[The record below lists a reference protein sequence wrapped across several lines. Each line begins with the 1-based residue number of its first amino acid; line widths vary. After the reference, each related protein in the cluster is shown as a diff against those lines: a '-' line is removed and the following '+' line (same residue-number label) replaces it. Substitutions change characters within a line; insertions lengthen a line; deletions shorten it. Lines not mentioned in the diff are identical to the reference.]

1 MTEASAA
8 LEGDA
13 DSAAHA
19 AKPKA
24 GKRKLILLALPV
36 LLALV
41 GAALWFFGPLSHLL
55 GSDKKPAQQAATVA
69 EPTYVE
75 VPEIIANLN
84 GNPRR
89 QNYVK
94 LKPRLE
100 LASAEDIPRIKAV
113 MPRLLDLFQTYLR
126 EMRPEELHGSG
137 GTYRLREELIARAN
151 IAAAP
156 ARVVDV
162 LLTDML
168 VQ

>member
-8 LEGDA
+8 LEGSA
-13 DSAAHA
+13 DPATGA

-24 GKRKLILLALPV
+24 AKRKLILLGLPV
-36 LLALV
+36 LLAIV
-41 GAALWFFGPLSHLL
+41 GAALWFFGPLSHLF
-55 GSDKKPAQQAATVA
+55 GSDKKPAQQIAIVT

-75 VPEIIANLN
+75 LPEIIANLN

-100 LASAEDIPRIKAV
+100 LASADDIPRVKAV